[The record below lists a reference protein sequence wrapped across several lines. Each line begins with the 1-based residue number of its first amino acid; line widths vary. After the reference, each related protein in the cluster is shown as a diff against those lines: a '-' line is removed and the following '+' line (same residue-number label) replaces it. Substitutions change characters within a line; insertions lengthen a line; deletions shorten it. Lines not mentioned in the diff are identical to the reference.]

1 MGDFFSVHVFVLTPS
16 PNPSDEMR
24 RVSPLVFLANPLVSH
39 SVLARSWFSAAAAKP
54 APAPAIETLAIN
66 FAELTTPAD
75 MKPREIVAALDRHVI
90 GQADAKRSVAVA
102 LRNRWRRHRVPQ
114 RFKEEIYPKNIL
126 MIGPT
131 GVGKTEI
138 ARRVAKLT
146 DAPFIRVE
154 CTKFT
159 EVGYHGRDVD
169 SLVEDLYKASLTL
182 LKNKIRETNKE
193 RVKKKAREVV
203 LRALCG
209 ETSSA
214 EFEPFLDEGQL
225 ADQEVV
231 LEVPRKPPPVPKDMQ
246 GQLQME
252 EFVRHLQGGGKQTV
266 SQKMSVRDA
275 LKVAEEIEMEK
286 LLDDEKLAQEALRC
300 CEQHGIVVLDE
311 IDKICQPSDA
321 GRKGV
326 SGEGVQQDLLPLVE
340 GTTVTLKSGVAVKTD
355 HVLFIASGAFQM
367 VKPSDM
373 IAELQGRLP
382 LRVNLHPLTR
392 NDFYRILTEPAA
404 NLIYQ
409 NKELLK
415 TEGVALDVPED
426 AIHEMAEVAFQA
438 NATVQNIGARRLIT
452 VVERVLEDIAFNAPD
467 LAGQTVAVTPK
478 LVQERVGDMLKAQDL
493 QRLII

>member
-1 MGDFFSVHVFVLTPS
+1 M
-16 PNPSDEMR
+16 
-24 RVSPLVFLANPLVSH
+24 
-39 SVLARSWFSAAAAKP
+39 
-54 APAPAIETLAIN
+54 
-66 FAELTTPAD
+66 
-75 MKPREIVAALDRHVI
+75 
-90 GQADAKRSVAVA
+90 
-102 LRNRWRRHRVPQ
+102 
-114 RFKEEIYPKNIL
+114 
-126 MIGPT
+126 
-131 GVGKTEI
+131 
-138 ARRVAKLT
+138 
-146 DAPFIRVE
+146 
-154 CTKFT
+154 
-159 EVGYHGRDVD
+159 
-169 SLVEDLYKASLTL
+169 
-182 LKNKIRETNKE
+182 
-193 RVKKKAREVV
+193 
-203 LRALCG
+203 
-209 ETSSA
+209 
-214 EFEPFLDEGQL
+214 
-225 ADQEVV
+225 
-231 LEVPRKPPPVPKDMQ
+231 
-246 GQLQME
+246 
-252 EFVRHLQGGGKQTV
+252 